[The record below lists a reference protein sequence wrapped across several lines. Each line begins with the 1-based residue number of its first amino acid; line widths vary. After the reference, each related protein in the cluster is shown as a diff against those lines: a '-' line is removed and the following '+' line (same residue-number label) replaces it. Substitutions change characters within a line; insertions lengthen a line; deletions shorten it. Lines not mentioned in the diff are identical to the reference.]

1 MRVYANVEEIMGVKL
16 RYPRPIID
24 GFRFNSKNGEIISL
38 NYTVEPM
45 EKGYFYKFTPSLKL
59 KGNEEGH
66 IEFHISEDIDEILDI
81 ELVAISR
88 TLKRHGKLMG

>member
-1 MRVYANVEEIMGVKL
+1 MWVHTNVEEIIGVKL

-24 GFRFNSKNGEIISL
+24 GFRFKFKNGKTVRL

-66 IEFHISEDIDEILDI
+66 IQFHISEDIDEILDLTI
-81 ELVAISR
+81 VATKIVTRVRVES
-88 TLKRHGKLMG
+88 